1 MLSEMP
7 ASFTQIRFAVADADQ
22 VPDLVEKFKIDA
34 VPTLILMH
42 PHKQNAEVLQSDLD
56 PERLNK
62 LVAE

>member
-1 MLSEMP
+1 M
-7 ASFTQIRFAVADADQ
+7 ADADQ

-62 LVAE
+62 LVAEQNTYYSRMFQTEK